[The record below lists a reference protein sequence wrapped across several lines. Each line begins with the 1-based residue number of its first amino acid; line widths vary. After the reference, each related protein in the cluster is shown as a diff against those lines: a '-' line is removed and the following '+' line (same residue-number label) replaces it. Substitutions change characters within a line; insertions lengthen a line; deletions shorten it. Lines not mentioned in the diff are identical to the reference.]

1 MAPQKQK
8 VAMAG
13 VADGKELIS
22 VPTGDESAEERVRAL
37 FSGSMSK
44 DMYQVSLEFCY
55 FKVPVLLKVNSAS
68 STLFSTVSPTSTC
81 QNHE

>member
-22 VPTGDESAEERVRAL
+22 VPTDVESPEDRVRAL
-37 FSGSMSK
+37 FSGSLSE
-44 DMYQVSLEFCY
+44 DMYQVSLAFCY
-55 FKVPVLLKVNSAS
+55 CKMKLLLCMSSKSVSSLLLFYSNFKAS
-68 STLFSTVSPTSTC
+68 ID
-81 QNHE
+81 

>member
-8 VAMAG
+8 FAMAG
-13 VADGKELIS
+13 VAEGKELIS

-37 FSGSMSK
+37 FSGSMSE
-44 DMYQVSLEFCY
+44 DVYQVSLEFCQ
-55 FKVPVLLKVNSAS
+55 FKVPVLPGVNSAFLY
-68 STLFSTVSPTSTC
+68 LFSTVSPTSTY

>member
-8 VAMAG
+8 VAMAR

-44 DMYQVSLEFCY
+44 DMYQVSFEFCY
-55 FKVPVLLKVNSAS
+55 FKVPVLLKVNSAFLYAFFYS
-68 STLFSTVSPTSTC
+68 FPYFYMSKP
-81 QNHE
+81 